1 MPNTM
6 DFEGMNMPV
15 EGTDTMQSIDTAEV
29 TEADFAAVMA
39 QINAEIDAV
48 VAQTPDLDMAA

>member
-1 MPNTM
+1 
-6 DFEGMNMPV
+6 MPV